1 MKVKHIIL
9 SAIGISLIAFSCKPT
24 EVETPISKL
33 IALQENLE
41 GRISL
46 LEDSVTLLE
55 DKIEIL
61 DTTEKNFPK
70 VELDSVRN
78 RSFSEDVTFQ
88 GSVKADKT
96 IMLGPET
103 QGVVKAIYVK
113 EGQYVS
119 KGKTIAKLDSEILRQ
134 NAKEVEK
141 TLELAEYMLLKQKN
155 LKDQGMG
162 AEANYIQAKNQ
173 VESLKTR
180 LATLNT
186 QASKSNV
193 VAPFSGY
200 VDEIFTKLGE
210 MASPSMPMI
219 RLVNLDKVVV
229 KSEVSEAYLMD
240 IGVGDKVALNFP
252 SINKNISEARITS
265 IGKFINPTN
274 RTFPI
279 QIELTNKDRAII
291 PNLIAEVTV
300 EKDFTKEAIIIPSSS
315 VLTDSEGNKYAYI
328 FKDGQAWKRSVEV
341 IYVKGDFTQI
351 SKASEVKVDDVI
363 ITKGANAISD
373 EQKVTELK

>member
-9 SAIGISLIAFSCKPT
+9 SAIGISLITFSCKPS
-24 EVETPISKL
+24 EIETPISKL
-33 IALQENLE
+33 IALQASLE
-41 GRISL
+41 GRISD
-46 LEDSVTLLE
+46 LEDSVALVE
-55 DKIEIL
+55 VKIELL
-61 DTTEKNFPK
+61 DTTENNYPK

-78 RSFSEDVTFQ
+78 NSISEDVTFQ
-88 GSVKADKT
+88 GSVEADKT

-119 KGKTIAKLDSEILRQ
+119 KGKTIAVLDSEILRQ
-134 NAKEVEK
+134 NVKEVEK
-141 TLELAEYMLLKQKN
+141 TLEFAEYMLLKQKN

-162 AEANYIQAKNQ
+162 AEANYVQANNQ
-173 VESLKTR
+173 VESLQTR
-180 LATLNT
+180 LATLKA
-186 QASKSNV
+186 QASKSSV

-219 RLVNLDKVVV
+219 RLVNLEKVLV
-229 KSEVSEAYLMD
+229 KAEVSEAYLMD
-240 IGVGDKVALNFP
+240 IEVGDKVVLNFP
-252 SINKNISEARITS
+252 SIKKNILDAKITS

-279 QIELTNKDRAII
+279 QVEVRNKDKAII

-300 EKDFTKEAIIIPSSS
+300 EKDFTKEAILVLSTS
-315 VLTDSEGNKYAYI
+315 VLTDSEGNKYVYI
-328 FKDGQAWKRSVEV
+328 FDKGVAKKRTVEV
-341 IYVKGDFTQI
+341 IYVKGDYTQI
-351 SKASEVKVDDVI
+351 STASEVKVGDVM
-363 ITKGANAISD
+363 ITKGANGISD
-373 EQKVTELK
+373 GQKVTELK